1 MGKQNVPRKI
11 VNTFLIHLRNNQA
24 LLELTMKRVVLILS
38 EVIKGL
44 SSHQFAR
51 LQQQVQDRHMCVG
64 GVWGRG

>member
-1 MGKQNVPRKI
+1 MGKQDVPRKI
-11 VNTFLIHLRNNQA
+11 VDTFLIHLRNNQA

-51 LQQQVQDRHMCVG
+51 L
-64 GVWGRG
+64 